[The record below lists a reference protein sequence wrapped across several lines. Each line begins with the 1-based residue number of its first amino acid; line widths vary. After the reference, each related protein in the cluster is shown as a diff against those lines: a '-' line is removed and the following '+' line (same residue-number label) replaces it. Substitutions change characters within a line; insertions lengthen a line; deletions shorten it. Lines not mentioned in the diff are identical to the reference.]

1 MEIFRPAQIF
11 VQQHRLRFVGRLGRT
26 IELFA
31 DDRAD
36 ALVRERTMGQGPLS
50 HRLRAARLQ
59 QMCIRDRFVADQIG
73 VLPDSIGQYLTSEQ
87 NRRRHS
93 AALLRRLNLRP
104 FGPKPEADL
113 VKWLLPQAI
122 DDDRLIHLAALTM
135 EECRR
140 RGIIVPPPTTLD
152 RICREVRHK
161 APVSYTHLDVYKRQP
176 VNLFK
181 KSKVIL

>member
-1 MEIFRPAQIF
+1 MLCY
-11 VQQHRLRFVGRLGRT
+11 LRHPGRT
-26 IELFA
+26 
-31 DDRAD
+31 
-36 ALVRERTMGQGPLS
+36 
-50 HRLRAARLQ
+50 LRAGEMPPAAVV
-59 QMCIRDRFVADQIG
+59 RFVADQIG

-140 RGIIVPPPTTLD
+140 RGIIVPPPAPLD

-161 APVSYTHLDVYKRQP
+161 VGRRQQY
-176 VNLFK
+176 NGK
-181 KSKVIL
+181 HCRIEAA